1 MKAHPTA
8 LVDPAASLADDV
20 VVGPFCVIGAG
31 VKIGPGSSLGP
42 RVTMQ
47 GQVVVGRDNV
57 FHAHAQV
64 GTQGGG
70 RIEIGD
76 GNIFRESSHVDA
88 APGAVTR
95 VGSRNRLGSWAG
107 VSSGSTVGNDVR
119 VGAFSTVGENDIVED
134 DAWIE
139 GQCVLDANRRIGR
152 SSLIRSQVPVG
163 ADVPPYMCIDG
174 NPSEVQGVN
183 PNRRNSL
190 LDIAF
195 EIVYKSGLSFP
206 DAARALIEKLG
217 KAPEVEALAEYLK
230 TAKPPE
236 AVLE

>member
-8 LVDPAASLADDV
+8 LVDPAASVAEDV

-31 VKIGPGSSLGP
+31 VKIGPGTSLGP

-57 FHAHAQV
+57 FHAHSQV
-64 GTQGGG
+64 RTQGG

-76 GNIFRESSHVDA
+76 GNIFREASHVDA
-88 APGAVTR
+88 ATGAATR
-95 VGSRNRLGSWAG
+95 IGSRNRLGAWAG
-107 VSSGSTVGNDVR
+107 VSSGSAVGNGVR
-119 VGAFSTVGENDIVED
+119 IGAFSTVGENDIVED
-134 DAWIE
+134 DAFIE
-139 GQCVLDANRRIGR
+139 GQCVVDANRRIGR
-152 SSLIRSQVPVG
+152 SSLIRSQVPVA
-163 ADVPPYMCIDG
+163 ADVPPYMVIDG

-183 PNRRNSL
+183 PHRRNSL

-206 DAARALIEKLG
+206 EAAKALIEKLG
-217 KAPEVEALAEYLK
+217 PAPEVEALSEFLK
-230 TAKPPE
+230 SAKPPE
-236 AVLE
+236 AALE

>member
-8 LVDPAASLADDV
+8 LVDPGASVADDV
-20 VVGPFCVIGAG
+20 VIGPFCMIGTG
-31 VKIGPGSSLGP
+31 VRIGPGCMLGA
-42 RVTMQ
+42 RVTIQ
-47 GQVVVGRDNV
+47 GPVAIGRDNV
-57 FHAHAQV
+57 FHPHVTLGQPK
-64 GTQGGG
+64 GG

-76 GNIFRESSHVDA
+76 GNVFRESSHVQA
-88 APGAVTR
+88 ATGASTR
-95 VGSRNRLGSWAG
+95 IGSRNRLGAWSG
-107 VSSGSTVGNDVR
+107 VSSGSAVGNDVR
-119 VGAFSTVGENDIVED
+119 LGSFSVVGENDIVED

-139 GQCVLDANRRIGR
+139 GQCVIDANMRVGR
-152 SSLIRSQVPVG
+152 SSLIRSQVPVA

-183 PNRRNSL
+183 PRRRNAL

-206 DAARALIEKLG
+206 EAARALSEKLG
-217 KAPEVEALAEYLK
+217 ATPEVEALSEFLK

-236 AVLE
+236 AALD

>member
-8 LVDPAASLADDV
+8 LVHPGASVADDV
-20 VVGPFCVIGAG
+20 AVGPFCVIGAG
-31 VKIGPGSSLGP
+31 VRIGPGCTLGA

-57 FHAHAQV
+57 FHAHATV
-64 GTQGGG
+64 GNPGGG

-76 GNIFRESSHVDA
+76 ANIFRESSHVDA
-88 APGAVTR
+88 ATGAATR
-95 VGSRNRLGSWAG
+95 LGSRNRLGAWSG

-119 VGAFSTVGENDIVED
+119 LGAFSIVGENDIVED

-139 GQCVLDANRRIGR
+139 GQCVIDSNRRVGR
-152 SSLIRSQVPVG
+152 SSLIRSQVPV
-163 ADVPPYMCIDG
+163 ASDVPPFMCIDG
-174 NPSEVQGVN
+174 NPFEVQGVN
-183 PNRRNSL
+183 PYRRNSL

-195 EIVYKSGLSFP
+195 EIVYKSGLSVP

-217 KAPEVEALAEYLK
+217 AAPEVEALTQFLK
-230 TAKPPE
+230 TARPAE
-236 AVLE
+236 ASLD